1 MATEKKEK
9 KEALGTKIN
18 LSSIVKKAEQKREL
32 ALGNSPATEQ
42 KKEKQTKSKNVTIT
56 IAVSKDL
63 WNEYRELYY
72 NLMKELGNNYVYLS
86 RGEVFVQLVKFM
98 DSSINI
104 DISDHKELYD
114 NYIGAKGRRFNNER
128 TIPDGTEVITY
139 RWGEFTPEQ
148 MQTFKKLL
156 TKLAVQTGLGRIGDF
171 SKQYF
176 MVDIIDFFKN
186 NIIELS
192 EYIRSAKNE
201 K

>member
-72 NLMKELGNNYVYLS
+72 NLMKELGNNYIYLS

-98 DSSINI
+98 ESSLNI

-128 TIPDGTEVITY
+128 TIPDGMEVITY

-186 NIIELS
+186 NVIELS
-192 EYIRSAKNE
+192 EYIKSAKNE